1 MAQKTIVYWKDIPTQ
16 IIVKAGR
23 KAAKRELPEYFIQS
37 VDQCAMR
44 LGAKDSDAYLEEWR
58 RGSPESG
65 RKERMKKKRGSP
77 EEVSGDLETEAD
89 QALEALIAAYPKA
102 RLKALIDAGGVDH
115 GNNGP

>member
-44 LGAKDSDAYLEEWR
+44 LGAKDSAAYLEEWR
-58 RGSPESG
+58 RGT
-65 RKERMKKKRGSP
+65 P
-77 EEVSGDLETEAD
+77 EEVSGDLDAEAD
-89 QALEALIAAYPKA
+89 QALDALIAAYPKT

-115 GNNGP
+115 GNSDT

>member
-1 MAQKTIVYWKDIPTQ
+1 MALKTIVYWKDIPTQ
-16 IIVKAGR
+16 VIVKAGR

-58 RGSPESG
+58 RGAPV
-65 RKERMKKKRGSP
+65 
-77 EEVSGDLETEAD
+77 EVSGDLDTEAD
-89 QALEALIAAYPKA
+89 LALEALISEYPKT

-115 GNNGP
+115 GDTGA